1 VRLAEQAAKLTG
13 RQNIAA
19 LDTLAASY
27 AAARRFE
34 EAVAAEEAALALAVA
49 AGASRLADELR
60 ARLDRYRKREPFV
73 DRRGRSPQEG
83 SR

>member
-1 VRLAEQAAKLTG
+1 
-13 RQNIAA
+13 
-19 LDTLAASY
+19 

-49 AGASRLADELR
+49 AGVPRLADELR
-60 ARLDRYRKREPFV
+60 ARLERFRNREPFV
-73 DRRGRSPQEG
+73 DRRGVPPKEG